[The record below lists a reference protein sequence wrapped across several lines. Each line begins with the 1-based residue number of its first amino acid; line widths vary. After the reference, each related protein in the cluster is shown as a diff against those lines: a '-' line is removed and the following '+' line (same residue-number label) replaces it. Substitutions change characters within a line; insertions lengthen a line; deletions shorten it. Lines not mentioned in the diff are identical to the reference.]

1 LRLKLE
7 RMAAAPS
14 GDARRQPGERRRRVA
29 KVTTLALVL
38 AIAAALAG
46 LAAGP
51 AYRFGLLSL
60 ESAFGLLRIA
70 AYGGIGVALL
80 ALIGVVLAR
89 PGGPRRGFYRA
100 LAAFVI
106 GVVVVGVPW
115 SYLWKAR
122 SVPPIHDVTTDT
134 ENPPQFLAVRPLRA
148 DDPNSA
154 SYGGPEVAAQQ
165 QEAYPDIETLRLDL
179 PPDQAFQRALQ
190 AAQAMGWEIVRADYP
205 ARRIEATDQ
214 TFWFGFKDDVV
225 IRVRPAE
232 SGSRIDMR
240 STSRVGQSDLGV
252 NAERIRSYLGKLE
265 ELSRA

>member
-1 LRLKLE
+1 
-7 RMAAAPS
+7 MAAAPPA
-14 GDARRQPGERRRRVA
+14 DARPRPGTRRRRVA

-51 AYRFGLLSL
+51 AYRFGLLAIG
-60 ESAFGLLRIA
+60 SAIGLMRAAAYAGIAAGLL
-70 AYGGIGVALL
+70 G
-80 ALIGVVLAR
+80 LIGMLLAR
-89 PGGPRRGFYRA
+89 PGGTRRGFYRA

-106 GVVVVGVPW
+106 GLVVLGVPL

-148 DDPNSA
+148 DDPNPA
-154 SYGGPEVAAQQ
+154 SYGGPDVAGQQ
-165 QEAYPDIETLRLDL
+165 REAYPDIQPLRLDL
-179 PPDQAFQRALQ
+179 PPDEAFRRALE
-190 AAQAMGWEIVRADYP
+190 AAQEMGWEIVRADYP

-232 SGSRIDMR
+232 SGSRIDVR

-252 NAERIRSYLGKLE
+252 NAKRIRSYVERLK
-265 ELSRA
+265 ELSGA